1 MVDLNTL
8 LPAGSSW
15 ELLDA
20 FGMNRRSMI
29 VGEGMHD
36 GDLHAYLLSLR

>member
-1 MVDLNTL
+1 MHDLNTL
-8 LPAGSSW
+8 LPARSRW

-20 FGMNRRSMI
+20 FGIDRRSMT

-36 GDLHAYLLSLR
+36 GDLHAYLLPLR